1 MARRRK
7 FDPAAMDPEELEEI
21 LEQLGGNDD
30 AILRDGQ
37 SVRVPLYM
45 RDGVINLNLA
55 PTQRG
60 KALQQTEDAVAR
72 RFGLQDGLQLHRP
85 GFRYNTDSAALA
97 RTRQAYA
104 DADQE
109 AANAWRAFSGH
120 WLASGRVF
128 PAVVYS

>member
-7 FDPAAMDPEELEEI
+7 FDPAAMDPEELEER

-72 RFGLQDGLQLHRP
+72 TRAHR
-85 GFRYNTDSAALA
+85 
-97 RTRQAYA
+97 
-104 DADQE
+104 
-109 AANAWRAFSGH
+109 
-120 WLASGRVF
+120 
-128 PAVVYS
+128 